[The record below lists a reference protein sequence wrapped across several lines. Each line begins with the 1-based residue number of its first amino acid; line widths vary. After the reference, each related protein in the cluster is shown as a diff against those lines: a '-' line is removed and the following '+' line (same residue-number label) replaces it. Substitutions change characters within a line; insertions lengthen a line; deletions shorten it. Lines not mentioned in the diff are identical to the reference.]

1 MKGSSVPTNQKKA
14 KKESGHQG
22 KRERERG
29 VAQSRERDGD
39 ILGTEVGQ

>member
-29 VAQSRERDGD
+29 SAVQRKRRGYIRD
-39 ILGTEVGQ
+39 